1 MAVSCCASLQTD
13 VYNALE
19 KVSWIEPGLTVD
31 GSMEVRYCRGSGFM
45 PTISESLYV
54 PTVRAIAPDGRLLRL
69 KADDAEPVRFRPVRG
84 KPVTGLY
91 RFYSESSGCCCF
103 DDEGR
108 CMNGSFREHPE
119 AVSATRCFQ
128 YAEALFP
135 FGRAAEPM
143 PVPYS
148 YPLRLA
154 ADHLC
159 GYRRGNR
166 LRLYLFFGYEPL
178 PLFDVTIFHRSTAG
192 AVSAETLITDGD
204 GCLDYRFPAAG
215 DYLFVVR
222 HTTIESAPGR
232 YFDTNYSFTLRLSV
246 LP

>member
-1 MAVSCCASLQTD
+1 MAVSRCENLQTG

-19 KVSWIEPGLTVD
+19 KMSWIEPGLTGD

-45 PTISESLYV
+45 PTTTESPYI
-54 PTVRAIAPDGRLLRL
+54 PTVRAVAPDGRLLRL
-69 KADDAEPVRFRPVRG
+69 KADDTEPVRFRPVRG
-84 KPVTGLY
+84 KPASGLY
-91 RFYSESSGCCCF
+91 RFFSESSGCCSF

-135 FGRAAEPM
+135 FGRATEPM

-148 YPLRLA
+148 FPLRLA
-154 ADHLC
+154 AGHLC
-159 GYRRGNR
+159 GYRQGCR
-166 LRLYLFFGYEPL
+166 LHLYLFFGYEPL
-178 PLFDVTIFHRSTAG
+178 PLFDVAIFHRSAAG
-192 AVSAETLITDGD
+192 TVSGETLITDGD
-204 GCLDYRFPAAG
+204 GCLDYRFLAAG

-222 HTTIESAPGR
+222 HATLESAPGR
-232 YFDTNYSFTLRLSV
+232 YFDTSYSFTLRLCV